1 MVDPQRMNWLW
12 RLIWE
17 VAGLQPAELVDAL
30 HAMRIPADQRL
41 VRSWLLD
48 NRDERF
54 SQVSMTEIERNL
66 RAIAALRRA
75 RQEAAGK
82 LPLPAPEPAK
92 PAEPAEDSTAAPEY
106 QVYAAMAAELAA
118 RAQDD

>member
-17 VAGLQPAELVDAL
+17 VAGLQPTELVDAL
-30 HAMRIPADQRL
+30 HAMRIPVDQRL

-54 SQVSMTEIERNL
+54 STMSMTEIERNL
-66 RAIAALRRA
+66 RAIAALRHA
-75 RQEAAGK
+75 RREAAGK
-82 LPLPAPEPAK
+82 PPLPAAK
-92 PAEPAEDSTAAPEY
+92 PAEPVTPADDSTAAPEY
-106 QVYAAMAAELAA
+106 QVYAALAAELAA

>member
-1 MVDPQRMNWLW
+1 MNWLW

-30 HAMRIPADQRL
+30 HAMRIPADQRQ

-82 LPLPAPEPAK
+82 LPLPAAEPAK